1 VAARAVGGSRQ
12 DSRFRRGLL
21 LDDPAKPE
29 AYALITERGMHMTGR
44 SLEIK
49 RKQDLASYTAGTLL
63 ETSVAFE
70 HFQLRRK

>member
-1 VAARAVGGSRQ
+1 
-12 DSRFRRGLL
+12 
-21 LDDPAKPE
+21 
-29 AYALITERGMHMTGR
+29 MTGR